1 MKANVDQQ
9 GSLVKEECPVNL
21 DLPDQEEKTDLK
33 DLMENQDHQDLRDLL
48 DTRDL
53 PDWLVCLV
61 SEVFLGQK
69 VLRVEEVILGFLD
82 QLVLMAGQGN
92 EVSKELLVLQDPLVK
107 QVALEIQDRL
117 DLLENRVLLV

>member
-9 GSLVKEECPVNL
+9 GSLVKGECPVNL

-48 DTRDL
+48 DTKDL

-92 EVSKELLVLQDPLVK
+92 EVSKELLVLQDPLVRL
-107 QVALEIQDRL
+107 VALEIQDRL

>member
-48 DTRDL
+48 DTKVPL
-53 PDWLVCLV
+53 GWLVYLV
-61 SEVFLGQK
+61 SEVFPGLK
-69 VLRVEEVILGFLD
+69 VLRVEEVIQAFLD
-82 QLVLMAGQGN
+82 QLVLMAGLARGDN
-92 EVSKELLVLQDPLVK
+92 KALLVPQDPLGKLEV
-107 QVALEIQDRL
+107 LEIQCQQ
-117 DLLENRVLLV
+117 DLLVNRAQLV

>member
-1 MKANVDQQ
+1 MKASVDQQ
-9 GSLVKEECPVNL
+9 GSLEKEECPVNL
-21 DLPDQEEKTDLK
+21 DLLDQEAKTDLK

-48 DTRDL
+48 DTKDL
-53 PDWLVCLV
+53 PDWLVYLV

-92 EVSKELLVLQDPLVK
+92 EVSKELLVLQDPLVRL
-107 QVALEIQDRL
+107 VALEIQDRL
-117 DLLENRVLLV
+117 DLLENRVLPV

>member
-21 DLPDQEEKTDLK
+21 DLLDQEAKTDLK

-48 DTRDL
+48 DTKDL

-92 EVSKELLVLQDPLVK
+92 EVSKELLVLQDPLVRL
-107 QVALEIQDRL
+107 VALEIQDRL

>member
-9 GSLVKEECPVNL
+9 GSLVNEECPVNL

-48 DTRDL
+48 DTKDL

-92 EVSKELLVLQDPLVK
+92 EVSKELLALQDPLVK
-107 QVALEIQDRL
+107 LVALEIQDRL

>member
-1 MKANVDQQ
+1 
-9 GSLVKEECPVNL
+9 
-21 DLPDQEEKTDLK
+21 
-33 DLMENQDHQDLRDLL
+33 MENQDHQDLRDLL
-48 DTRDL
+48 DTKDL

-92 EVSKELLVLQDPLVK
+92 EVSKELLVLQDRLVRL
-107 QVALEIQDRL
+107 VALEIQDRL

>member
-9 GSLVKEECPVNL
+9 GSLVKEECLVNL
-21 DLPDQEEKTDLK
+21 DLLDQEEKTDLK

-48 DTRDL
+48 DTKDL

-92 EVSKELLVLQDPLVK
+92 EVSKELLVLQDPLVRL
-107 QVALEIQDRL
+107 VALEIQDRL

>member
-1 MKANVDQQ
+1 
-9 GSLVKEECPVNL
+9 VKEECPVNL

-48 DTRDL
+48 DTKDL

-61 SEVFLGQK
+61 SEVFLDHQD
-69 VLRVEEVILGFLD
+69 LRDLLDTKDLPD

-92 EVSKELLVLQDPLVK
+92 EVSKELLVLQDPLVRL
-107 QVALEIQDRL
+107 VALEIQDRL
-117 DLLENRVLLV
+117 DLLENRALLV

>member
-1 MKANVDQQ
+1 MKASVDQQ

-21 DLPDQEEKTDLK
+21 DLQDQEEKTDLK

-48 DTRDL
+48 DTKDL

-92 EVSKELLVLQDPLVK
+92 EVSKELLVLQDPLVRL
-107 QVALEIQDRL
+107 VALEIQDRL